1 MLEREIALSPPRCFA
16 PPSASPAPPRR
27 PLPGAAGAT
36 SADGCSRPPSPSLPR
51 GSCVTA
57 ARAHSPRVQ
66 AERATAARRAW
77 IDCHRAPAHSPSP
90 PPFSAAAACAAPAL
104 DAPPALVSLPAPAPL
119 SFLAAAA
126 WALPGRLASASA
138 FISSAA
144 GSIAV
149 LGPRPKWPVLAAA
162 AVRPRGRT
170 SDPESSLLPITQ
182 AARSRRAGTAATH
195 HHFGGHDAGSVG
207 AKYDWTPP
215 IKTLIGTCLITVG
228 DKASVR
234 ACVPIMMSPPVIM
247 TVGGE
252 KPRAEA
258 EPERPGVR
266 RADVTDSEWEGSMRS
281 AAANGHGGQVP
292 VSSESIS
299 SVRSESISQSIGQV
313 VNQSVN

>member
-126 WALPGRLASASA
+126 GALPGRSCPASASA
-138 FISSAA
+138 SAA

-149 LGPRPKWPVLAAA
+149 FGPRPKWPVLAAA
-162 AVRPRGRT
+162 AARPRECTSERCCRPLRLRACAERKTAMRGGHSHKGRPGGCID
-170 SDPESSLLPITQ
+170 SRSNKQSCEHLCSSL
-182 AARSRRAGTAATH
+182 
-195 HHFGGHDAGSVG
+195 
-207 AKYDWTPP
+207 
-215 IKTLIGTCLITVG
+215 
-228 DKASVR
+228 
-234 ACVPIMMSPPVIM
+234 
-247 TVGGE
+247 E
-252 KPRAEA
+252 
-258 EPERPGVR
+258 
-266 RADVTDSEWEGSMRS
+266 
-281 AAANGHGGQVP
+281 
-292 VSSESIS
+292 
-299 SVRSESISQSIGQV
+299 
-313 VNQSVN
+313 SVNFHSPDV